1 MRMKQ
6 IWKCLLCKHEF
17 YTPIKK
23 KQSLM
28 RRLFLRRERIR
39 CTACEE
45 MFAMRNR
52 VVQFKDK
59 KNEEKDVN
67 PFADTNFTDQPGI
80 KG

>member
-17 YTPIKK
+17 YTPLAK
-23 KQSLM
+23 KQSVM
-28 RRLFLRRERIR
+28 RRLFRRRERIK
-39 CTACEE
+39 CTACGEL
-45 MFAMRNR
+45 FATRNR

-59 KNEEKDVN
+59 KNEENDDS
-67 PFADTNFTDQPGI
+67 PFDNGNFADQPGS

>member
-1 MRMKQ
+1 MKMKQ

-17 YTPIKK
+17 YTLIAK

-28 RRLFLRRERIR
+28 RRLFRRREKIK
-39 CTACEE
+39 CEACGEL
-45 MFAMRNR
+45 FATRNR

-67 PFADTNFTDQPGI
+67 PFADTNFTNQPGS